1 MEEEVVLDL
10 AEAETILISDDE
22 GNEVE
27 YTILF
32 TFEND
37 ETGKQYVLYYDES
50 EEEPQV
56 MYKAYDDE
64 GNLYP
69 VTTVEEMDMI
79 EEVFNTFM
87 LEEE

>member
-1 MEEEVVLDL
+1 MEDEVVLDL
-10 AEAETILISDDE
+10 AEAETIIVGDE
-22 GNEVE
+22 EGHNVE
-27 YTILF
+27 YKILF

-50 EEEPQV
+50 EEEPEV

-69 VTTVEEMDMI
+69 VTTTEEMDMI

>member
-1 MEEEVVLDL
+1 MEEELVLDL
-10 AEAETILISDDE
+10 AEAETIVISDDE

-37 ETGKQYVLYYDES
+37 ETGKQYVLYYDEN
-50 EEEPQV
+50 EEEPSV

-64 GNLYP
+64 GNLSAIE
-69 VTTVEEMDMI
+69 TDEEWEMVEEVLGAFS
-79 EEVFNTFM
+79 EEN
-87 LEEE
+87 L